1 MNIQEKQKISNGVKI
16 LGVITARGGSKG
28 IPRKNIKELNGKPLI
43 AYTIE
48 AAQKSGIFD
57 RIVLSTDDLEIAE
70 VAKKYGCEVPFM
82 RPNELAQDGTPH
94 LPVMQHAVSWLKEKE
109 NYNPDLV
116 AILQPT
122 APLRQFWHIKE
133 AFDLL
138 VKKEA
143 DSVVAVTEIPGHHSP
158 YWAVV
163 MDESGLGKLFTGDHI
178 RNRIPRRQSLPKKTY
193 SHCGALYLFKTGL
206 IFDKDNPNFYGDKV
220 AIYPIEEKYCANID
234 LPDDWEMAERAIC
247 KLG

>member
-1 MNIQEKQKISNGVKI
+1 MKI
-16 LGVITARGGSKG
+16 LGIITARGGSKG

-57 RIVLSTDDLEIAE
+57 RIILSTDDLEIAE

-82 RPNELAQDGTPH
+82 RPAELAQDGTPH

-122 APLRQFWHIKE
+122 APLRQSWHIKE

-143 DSVVAVTEIPGHHSP
+143 DSVVAVSEIPGHYSP

-163 MDESGLGKLFTGDHI
+163 VDENNLGKLFNGDPI
-178 RNRIPRRQSLPKKTY
+178 RNRIPRRQSLPQKTY
-193 SHCGALYLFKTGL
+193 SHCGALYMFKTKFL
-206 IFDKDNPNFYGDKV
+206 FDEDNPNFYGDKV
-220 AIYPIEEKYCANID
+220 AIYPMEEKYSINID
-234 LPDDWEMAERAIC
+234 TPDDWKIAEHAVSG
-247 KLG
+247 LS

>member
-1 MNIQEKQKISNGVKI
+1 MKI

-28 IPRKNIKELNGKPLI
+28 IPRKNIKELNGRPLI

-48 AAQKSGIFD
+48 AAQKSGIFE
-57 RIVLSTDDLEIAE
+57 RIILSTDDVEIAE

-82 RPNELAQDGTPH
+82 RSAELAQDNTPH
-94 LPVMQHAVSWLKEKE
+94 LPVIQHAVSWLKENE

-122 APLRQFWHIKE
+122 APLRQSWHLKE
-133 AFDLL
+133 AFGLL
-138 VKKEA
+138 TEKKA

-163 MDESGLGKLFTGDHI
+163 ADENGLGKLFTGDHI
-178 RNRIPRRQSLPKKTY
+178 RNRIPRRQSLPQKTY
-193 SHCGALYLFKTGL
+193 SHCGALYLFKTEL
-206 IFDKDNPNFYGDKV
+206 LFDKDNPNFYGDKV
-220 AIYPIEEKYCANID
+220 AIYPMAEKYSINID
-234 LPDDWEMAERAIC
+234 NPEDWALAEGAI
-247 KLG
+247 KRIT